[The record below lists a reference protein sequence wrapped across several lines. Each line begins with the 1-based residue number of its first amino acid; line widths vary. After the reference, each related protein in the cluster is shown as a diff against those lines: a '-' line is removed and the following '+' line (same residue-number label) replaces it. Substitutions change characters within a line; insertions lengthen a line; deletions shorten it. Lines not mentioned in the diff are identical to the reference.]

1 MKTSLLP
8 ATPWGYMLVA
18 LHTLHLYSEE
28 VAMITRQTT
37 PADRRTSPNDRTV
50 STQWEDIGAAL
61 LGLWIVV
68 AVFLDGRAHWLG
80 LPDSFFTPWHGALYG
95 GLTALGGWLVVMSW
109 RHRTTSSLAAV
120 FTPPRGYGWALI
132 GTAVFA
138 VGGAADMIWHEI
150 FGIEAGIDALL
161 SPSHLLLFAGA
172 GLLLSGPVL
181 AARAKEGNQPKT
193 RLMPIAMAVLA
204 LSAVAAFALSF
215 LSAFLTDSP
224 LQAVG
229 DFPEGTPEHIAT
241 ESRAVAGLGSFV
253 VTSLVIVLPLVYLLR
268 TWRLPFGVVTAFVVA
283 HAALASTVVDFAF
296 TGAWSIVAAAAAGVI
311 ADTTLDIMRRSG
323 ASSRVLALATAAV
336 IPILLWS
343 ALMLTL
349 ELTRGL
355 HWSAEL
361 TGGAV
366 IVSAMVSVVIT
377 LLGDH
382 RGLVAMTR

>member
-1 MKTSLLP
+1 MASQ
-8 ATPWGYMLVA
+8 
-18 LHTLHLYSEE
+18 
-28 VAMITRQTT
+28 QTMSANRST
-37 PADRRTSPNDRTV
+37 WRTSPGDRAA

-61 LGLWIVV
+61 LGLWIVI

-95 GLTALGGWLVVMSW
+95 GLTALGGWLVVMGW
-109 RHRTTSSLAAV
+109 RRRTTSGLSAV
-120 FTPPRGYGWALI
+120 FAPPRGYGWALV
-132 GTAVFA
+132 GAAVFA
-138 VGGAADMIWHEI
+138 AGGAADMIWHET

-181 AARAKEGNQPKT
+181 AARAKENDQPKT
-193 RLMPIAMAVLA
+193 RLLPIVVSVLA

-229 DFPEGTPEHIAT
+229 DFPEGTPEHVAT

-268 TWRLPFGVVTAFVVA
+268 TWRLPFGVVTVFVVT
-283 HAALASTVVDFAF
+283 HAALASTVVDFGF
-296 TGAWSIVAAAAAGVI
+296 TGAWPIVAAAAAGLI
-311 ADTTLDIMRRSG
+311 ADTTLDFMRRSG
-323 ASSRVLALATAAV
+323 ASSRALALATAAV

-355 HWSAEL
+355 QWSAEL
-361 TGGAV
+361 TGGV
-366 IVSAMVSVVIT
+366 VVVSAMVSVVTT
-377 LLGDH
+377 LLSDH
-382 RGLVAMTR
+382 RTPVATTR

>member
-1 MKTSLLP
+1 MT
-8 ATPWGYMLVA
+8 
-18 LHTLHLYSEE
+18 
-28 VAMITRQTT
+28 TRQTT
-37 PADRRTSPNDRTV
+37 SADRSTRRASPGDRAA

-68 AVFLDGRAHWLG
+68 TVFLDGRAHWLG

-95 GLTALGGWLVVMSW
+95 GLTALGGWLVVMGW
-109 RHRTTSSLAAV
+109 RRRTAPGLAAV
-120 FTPPRGYGWALI
+120 FAPPQGYGWALI
-132 GTAVFA
+132 GAAVFA
-138 VGGAADMIWHEI
+138 AGGAADMIWHEI

-172 GLLLSGPVL
+172 SLLLSGPVL
-181 AARAKEGNQPKT
+181 AARAKKNNQPKT
-193 RLMPIAMAVLA
+193 PLLPVVVAVLA

-215 LSAFLTDSP
+215 LSVFLTDSP

-229 DFPEGTPEHIAT
+229 DFPEGTPEHVAT

-268 TWRLPFGVVTAFVVA
+268 TWRLPFGVVTVFVVA
-283 HAALASTVVDFAF
+283 HAALASTVVDFGF
-296 TGAWSIVAAAAAGVI
+296 TGAWSIVAAAAAGLI

-323 ASSRVLALATAAV
+323 ASSRALALATAAV

-355 HWSAEL
+355 LWSAEL
-361 TGGAV
+361 TGGV
-366 IVSAMVSVVIT
+366 VVVSAMVSVVIT

-382 RGLVAMTR
+382 RGLVATTR